1 MKKTV
6 SILLSAILCVTLA
19 SCASSGTSS
28 EAGSKTT
35 SSPTA
40 SVSSP
45 SSEPEAAPSSKPEES
60 SEPES
65 SEAPAPSSE
74 EPPEEPVNKPTI
86 TLEEFKAIENGMS
99 YEEVCEIIGG
109 EGELLSEGGEPGSAY
124 YTVMYQWKGEGSLG
138 ANANAMFQG
147 GKLTNKA
154 QFGLK

>member
-19 SCASSGTSS
+19 GCAGSGTSS
-28 EAGSKTT
+28 ESDSKTT
-35 SSPTA
+35 SSQTA
-40 SVSSP
+40 SVSAS
-45 SSEPEAAPSSKPEES
+45 SSEPEAEPSSKPE
-60 SEPES
+60 ES

-86 TLEEFKAIENGMS
+86 TLAEFKAIENGMT

-154 QFGLK
+154 QYGLK